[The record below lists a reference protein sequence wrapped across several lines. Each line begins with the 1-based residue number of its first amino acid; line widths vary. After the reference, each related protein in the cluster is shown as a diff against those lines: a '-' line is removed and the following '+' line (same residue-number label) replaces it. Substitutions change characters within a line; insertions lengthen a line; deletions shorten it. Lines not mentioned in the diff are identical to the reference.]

1 MVTIPFGMRPAAKS
15 IQSLDL
21 LQIGSV
27 ADRSNVPIKTIRYYE
42 EIGLLKS
49 SGRTEGKFRL
59 FAPEVVKRI
68 GFIKRLQKLGLS
80 LQEIAEILQI
90 YDRGLTPCEEIEH
103 RLKHQIQEIDRHIV
117 ELTTLRGEI
126 SHLLKDWIP
135 VQELE
140 VGKICPILQKDNF

>member
-1 MVTIPFGMRPAAKS
+1 MLAIAKS
-15 IQSLDL
+15 VQSLDL

-59 FAPEVVKRI
+59 FAPDVIKRI

-80 LQEIAEILQI
+80 LQEIAEILQV
-90 YDRGLTPCEEIEH
+90 YDQGLTPCEEIEQ
-103 RLKHQIQEIDRHIV
+103 RLKGQILEIDRHIA

-126 SHLLKDWIP
+126 SNLLKDWIP
-135 VQELE
+135 VQGLE
-140 VGKICPILQKDNF
+140 AGKICPILQKDDF

>member
-1 MVTIPFGMRPAAKS
+1 MVAIAKS
-15 IQSLDL
+15 PQGLDL
-21 LQIGSV
+21 LQIGNV

-59 FAPEVVKRI
+59 FAPEVVERI

-80 LQEIAEILQI
+80 LQEIAEILQV
-90 YDRGLTPCEEIEH
+90 YDCGLIPCLEIEQQ
-103 RLKHQIQEIDRHIV
+103 LKHQIQEIDRHIA

-126 SHLLKDWIP
+126 SNLLKDWIP
-135 VQELE
+135 VQGLE
-140 VGKICPILQKDNF
+140 AGRICPILQKDF

>member
-1 MVTIPFGMRPAAKS
+1 MLTIVKS
-15 IQSLDL
+15 VQMDL

-59 FAPEVVKRI
+59 FTPEVVERI

-80 LQEIAEILQI
+80 LQEIAEILQV
-90 YDRGLTPCEEIEH
+90 YDCGLIPCKEIEQ
-103 RLKHQIQEIDRHIV
+103 RLKGQILEIDRHIA

-126 SHLLKDWIP
+126 NNLLKNWIP
-135 VQELE
+135 VKELE
-140 VGKICPILQKDNF
+140 SGKICPILEKDF